1 MIFTRAGQEG
11 YPDLAETPEWNARE
25 NRKNDAIRR
34 LEQFS
39 KAYPQYSTLC
49 TVKVY
54 RLVHM
59 MGQIGGHAHG

>member
-11 YPDLAETPEWNARE
+11 YPDLAETPEWNDRE

-34 LEQFS
+34 LEQFG
-39 KAYPQYSTLC
+39 KAHPQYSTLC
-49 TVKVY
+49 AVRVC